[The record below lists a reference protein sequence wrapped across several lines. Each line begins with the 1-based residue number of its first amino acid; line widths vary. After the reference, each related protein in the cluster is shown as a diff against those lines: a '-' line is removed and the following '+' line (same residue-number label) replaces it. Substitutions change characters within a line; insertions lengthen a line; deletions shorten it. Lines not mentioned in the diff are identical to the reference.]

1 MDCIIQLI
9 YDICRKGQVT
19 NPVFLLHFPRRFRI
33 YQAMKTDILKC
44 IAGRYS
50 PAAAALL
57 LVLSGCTTKPK
68 NLEDLYGTWD
78 LLRRTI
84 INTPRGTII
93 EERGTPGFHAT
104 TLTFEEGGAYISTV
118 LVDDEQQVETGKW
131 SAEGSNV
138 IILKTGNVTRYG
150 TFKVKDDTLTME
162 FTMGF
167 DFDGDGYPESYTV
180 LLEYV
185 RENQFF

>member
-1 MDCIIQLI
+1 MT
-9 YDICRKGQVT
+9 RTAG
-19 NPVFLLHFPRRFRI
+19 PWLL
-33 YQAMKTDILKC
+33 
-44 IAGRYS
+44 
-50 PAAAALL
+50 PAAAACLL
-57 LVLSGCTTKPK
+57 LAGCTTQPK
-68 NLEDLYGTWD
+68 NLDDLYGAWN
-78 LLRRTI
+78 LVRRTI

-93 EERGTPGFHAT
+93 EERGTPGFHKT
-104 TLTFEEGGAYISTV
+104 TLTFEEGGTYTSVVI
-118 LVDDEQQVETGKW
+118 VDDQQQVETGKW

-138 IILKTGNVTRYG
+138 ITMKSGNATRYG
-150 TFKVKDDTLTME
+150 TFKVKDDELTME